1 MTDKLTPEERK
12 QMHESR
18 SWSCAP
24 EPGERSQAGDAVPCP
39 RCHRGAVM
47 HNSKKPC
54 VSCQLKAANTR
65 IAELEKALWAFANCG
80 NWHYHTKGSVVY
92 QEWRADEERYGP
104 DAGHCNV
111 VSVC

>member
-54 VSCQLKAANTR
+54 ISCQLKAADAR
-65 IAELEKALWAFANCG
+65 IADLRAQLHVAHAIIGDGDRKAG
-80 NWHYHTKGSVVY
+80 RVQQS
-92 QEWRADEERYGP
+92 
-104 DAGHCNV
+104 
-111 VSVC
+111 

>member
-54 VSCQLKAANTR
+54 ISCQLKAADAR
-65 IAELEKALWAFANCG
+65 IAELEKDIKEHRALVG
-80 NWHYHTKGSVVY
+80 KPRKGK
-92 QEWRADEERYGP
+92 
-104 DAGHCNV
+104 
-111 VSVC
+111 

>member
-1 MTDKLTPEERK
+1 MTDELTPEERK

-54 VSCQLKAANTR
+54 VFCQLKAADTR
-65 IAELEKALWAFANCG
+65 IAELEKAAEAEVQRHRSDLASGHRCECAFCRTVRDRRG
-80 NWHYHTKGSVVY
+80 
-92 QEWRADEERYGP
+92 E
-104 DAGHCNV
+104 
-111 VSVC
+111 